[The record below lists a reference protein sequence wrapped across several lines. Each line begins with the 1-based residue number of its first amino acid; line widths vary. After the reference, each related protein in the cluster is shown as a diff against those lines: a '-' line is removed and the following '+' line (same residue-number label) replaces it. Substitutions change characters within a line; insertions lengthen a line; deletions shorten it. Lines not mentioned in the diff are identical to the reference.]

1 MWGGGEER
9 GLLQRKTAGN
19 DKGCK
24 YLPLPG
30 PGSCAE
36 LTGPLLGCWKVG
48 GGVTWLARWAPV
60 GKRERKKTEVRGV
73 AKVGGA
79 QQITQRL

>member
-1 MWGGGEER
+1 M
-9 GLLQRKTAGN
+9 
-19 DKGCK
+19 
-24 YLPLPG
+24 
-30 PGSCAE
+30 
-36 LTGPLLGCWKVG
+36 
-48 GGVTWLARWAPV
+48 TWLARWAPV

>member
-48 GGVTWLARWAPV
+48 GGGGGDLASEV
-60 GKRERKKTEVRGV
+60 GSGREKR
-73 AKVGGA
+73 A
-79 QQITQRL
+79 QED